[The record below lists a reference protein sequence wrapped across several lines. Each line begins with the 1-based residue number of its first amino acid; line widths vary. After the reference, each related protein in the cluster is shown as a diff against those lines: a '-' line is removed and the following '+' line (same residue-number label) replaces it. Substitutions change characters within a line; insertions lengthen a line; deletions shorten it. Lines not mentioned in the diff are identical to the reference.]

1 MAQTIHAAGESS
13 PGNLPPGTIAV
24 ALQVK
29 NEIALLDLEEVL
41 IKNMIPHRAIR
52 EPDQNNEL
60 MAIGVIPCEKQLVKQ
75 FLGRLKLV
83 R

>member
-1 MAQTIHAAGESS
+1 M
-13 PGNLPPGTIAV
+13 PPGTIAV
-24 ALQVK
+24 ALSIK
-29 NEIALLDLEEVL
+29 NEIELLQLEQLL
-41 IKNMIPHRAIR
+41 INNMIPHKAIR

-60 MAIGVIPCEKQLVKQ
+60 MAIGVVPCEKQYVKK